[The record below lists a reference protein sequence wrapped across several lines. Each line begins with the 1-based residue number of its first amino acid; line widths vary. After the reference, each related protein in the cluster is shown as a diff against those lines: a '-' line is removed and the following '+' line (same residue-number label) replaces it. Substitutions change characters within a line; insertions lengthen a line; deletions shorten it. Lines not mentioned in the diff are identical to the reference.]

1 MSGWAIQSTEIGV
14 IEFRRSLLNIG
25 GVGHSKRLLIG
36 AMSGLYWFHTIFI
49 NSNLCRLRGAVL
61 VVHRTPIYV
70 KREGF
75 LRRRS
80 RVLRRL
86 WRAKPSMVSMYFHI
100 GINLVLGGAKCVGEI
115 AEAADCCKGKNYR
128 KE

>member
-25 GVGHSKRLLIG
+25 AFGHLKRLLIG
-36 AMSGLYWFHTIFI
+36 AMSALHWLHKIIINNNLYRF
-49 NSNLCRLRGAVL
+49 RGAVL
-61 VVHRTPIYV
+61 TAHRTPIYV

-100 GINLVLGGAKCVGEI
+100 CINLVLGGAKCVGDI